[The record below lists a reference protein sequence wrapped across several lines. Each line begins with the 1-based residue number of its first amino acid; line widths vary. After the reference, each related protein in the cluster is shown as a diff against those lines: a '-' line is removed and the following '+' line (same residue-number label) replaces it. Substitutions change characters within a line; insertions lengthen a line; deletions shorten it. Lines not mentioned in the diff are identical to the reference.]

1 MPTFSPRIR
10 QDCLLQ
16 LLTPEL
22 LQLLVFA
29 MQRNL
34 CSCRAVAVSGSNSRW
49 DGFSDEELE
58 SISQAFRG
66 AEEMAMLDQVGVALL
81 NELQNEID
89 SR

>member
-1 MPTFSPRIR
+1 MFYKNFQIN
-10 QDCLLQ
+10 DKICADVNLLK
-16 LLTPEL
+16 
-22 LQLLVFA
+22 FA
-29 MQRNL
+29 MEPNL

-66 AEEMAMLDQVGVALL
+66 AEEVAMLDQVGAALL
-81 NELQNEID
+81 KDLQNEID